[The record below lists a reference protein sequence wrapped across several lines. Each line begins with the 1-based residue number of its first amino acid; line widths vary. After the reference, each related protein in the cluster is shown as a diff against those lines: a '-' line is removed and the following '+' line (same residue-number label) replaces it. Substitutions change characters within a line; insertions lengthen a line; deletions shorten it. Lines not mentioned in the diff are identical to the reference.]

1 MPVSITL
8 SSCEN
13 KDIKDK
19 GKNETNIQPRVP
31 MIIEMTVVKVVTFL
45 ISSKFFAPKYYNEC
59 NIDAILLMFYSSLNE
74 ER

>member
-31 MIIEMTVVKVVTFL
+31 MITEMTVVKVVTFL
-45 ISSKFFAPKYYNEC
+45 ISSKFFAPKYWARK
-59 NIDAILLMFYSSLNE
+59 IDPPLLRPKKAICRNK
-74 ER
+74 